1 VRVSDFWRLVDDEF
15 GPGYGRTLFRDQVL
29 TGLGHRTGEQ
39 ALAAGDDPRD
49 IWVAL
54 CDEMDV
60 PAERRWGRDVAVP
73 AKRPATGAVSLPRA
87 RRGGP
92 PRPGPQAPA

>member
-15 GPGYGRTLFRDQVL
+15 GPGYGRTLIDDQVL
-29 TGLGHRTGEQ
+29 IGLRHRTGAQ

-49 IWVAL
+49 VWVAL

-60 PAERRWGRDVAVP
+60 PAERRWGRDDAVP
-73 AKRPATGAVSLPRA
+73 PTPAATAAVSRPRSA
-87 RRGGP
+87 RRGGSGGSG
-92 PRPGPQAPA
+92 RGR